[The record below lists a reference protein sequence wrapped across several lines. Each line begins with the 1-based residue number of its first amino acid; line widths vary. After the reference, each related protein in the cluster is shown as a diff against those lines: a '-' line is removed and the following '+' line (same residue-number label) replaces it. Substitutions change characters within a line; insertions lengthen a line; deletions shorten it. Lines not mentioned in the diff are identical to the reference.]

1 MLREKV
7 DSIIKHIQFMQGL
20 RSVNKRGLGGEALAG
35 LTLAVIS
42 IPEVMGY
49 TKISGTPIV
58 TGIYTI
64 LLPMIVFALFG
75 ASRHLVVAADSATA
89 AILAQGIMPL
99 AAAGSS
105 EYMSYVC
112 LLSLMVGVL
121 LIICRIL
128 RFGFIAK
135 FLSRTVL
142 VGFLTGVGI
151 QVALGQIGGML
162 GVQSGS
168 GGTLRQFIT
177 TVSSVAKTNLYA
189 LAVTVIVIILIFI
202 PVILKKYSKYSNS
215 NRVKRIPWAL
225 IAVVVAIAAG
235 YFLNLPQKGVLSVGT
250 IQDGLPHFSIPE
262 ISFGHIASMF
272 SIAVTIV
279 VVIITQSAATSAA
292 YANRYNEDFDENTDL
307 LGLGLA
313 NIMAGLNGT
322 FVVNG
327 SPTKTKIADEA
338 GGKTQLTNI
347 FAAAVAAAVLL
358 FLTGPLQ
365 FLPEAALSALVF
377 TIGIKLIDIKHMK
390 RIYKQK
396 PNEFLVALLTAAVV
410 VAIGA
415 AQGIIFAMGMA
426 LIEYLRR
433 SYKPKN
439 SLMAPIKTSDG
450 HSVWIWQ
457 PLELHAE
464 IKQIKQDFIVY
475 HFAASIYYANAGF
488 FAEEI
493 MELSRTEPVPK
504 NILLDFSAIA
514 DVDYTGGQ
522 VFAELYRR
530 LSLQNIRLGLVQVE
544 SHVMSEL
551 SRYGIIEMIGQDNI
565 YHDMTSAVLH
575 FSSRN

>member
-1 MLREKV
+1 MSRRKNNA
-7 DSIIKHIQFMQGL
+7 IIKHMQFMQGF
-20 RSVNKRGLGGEALAG
+20 RSVNKRGIGNEALAG

-89 AILAQGIMPL
+89 AILAQGIIPL

-105 EYMSYVC
+105 LYMSYVC
-112 LLSLMVGVL
+112 LLSLMVGIL

-151 QVALGQIGGML
+151 QVSLGQIGGML
-162 GVQSGS
+162 GVQSGA
-168 GGTLRQFIT
+168 GGTLKQLT
-177 TVSSVAKTNLYA
+177 TAVASILRTNPYA
-189 LAVTVIVIILIFI
+189 LAVTVLVIILILL
-202 PVILKKYSKYSNS
+202 PDILKKYAKWI
-215 NRVKRIPWAL
+215 KRIPWAL
-225 IAVVVAIAAG
+225 IAVIAAAAVG
-235 YFLNLPQKGVLSVGT
+235 YFLNLTQKGVPSVGI
-250 IQDGLPHFSIPE
+250 IQGGLPHFSIPE
-262 ISFGHIASMF
+262 ISFGHIASLF
-272 SIAVTIV
+272 SISVTIV
-279 VVIITQSAATSAA
+279 IVIITQSAATSSA
-292 YANRYNEDFDENTDL
+292 YANRYNESFNENTDL

-313 NIMAGLNGT
+313 NVIAGLNGT

-327 SPTKTKIADEA
+327 SPTKTQIADEA

-347 FAAAVAAAVLL
+347 FAAVIAAIVLL

-365 FLPEAALSALVF
+365 FLPDAALSALVF
-377 TIGIKLIDIKHMK
+377 TIGIKLIDIKSMK

-396 PNEFLVALLTAAVV
+396 PNEFVVALLTAAVV
-410 VAIGA
+410 VVVGA

-433 SYKPKN
+433 SYRPKN
-439 SLMAPIKTSDG
+439 SLMAPIETSNG
-450 HSVWIWQ
+450 RSAWIWQ
-457 PLELHAE
+457 PLALHAE
-464 IKQIKQDFIVY
+464 IKQIKQEFIVY
-475 HFAASIYYANAGF
+475 HFAASIYYANADF
-488 FAEEI
+488 FAEEVL
-493 MELSRTEPVPK
+493 ELSHTEPVPK

-522 VFAELYRR
+522 VLAELCRN
-530 LSLQNIRLGLVQVE
+530 LSLENIQVGLVQVE

-551 SRYGIIEMIGQDNI
+551 SRYGIMEMIGQHNI
-565 YHDMTSAVLH
+565 YHDMSAAVLH
-575 FSSRN
+575 FSNQN